1 MRVLSVVHHDNAAEG
16 VFGDPAAEAG
26 HELVEWLPEEGAPPA
41 LDGFDAALVF
51 GGAMNVDSEDAN
63 PWLRPEKELVR
74 DLLARGIPTL
84 GVCLGSQLL
93 AEAAGGSAGRAAVS
107 EIGWYEIELTPEG
120 LDDPLLGAL
129 PDRFDGFQY
138 HHYEW
143 RLPPEA
149 TALARS
155 AACLQAFRLDAHP
168 AWGVQ
173 FHPEVTLPDLSSWLD
188 TFGEDPDAVA
198 SGLDPELIRSE
209 SETRIGA
216 WNDLGRRLSE
226 RFFQLA
232 RYSGVT

>member
-16 VFGDPAAEAG
+16 VFRDSAADAG
-26 HELVEWLPEEGAPPA
+26 HELVEWLPQEGAAPA
-41 LDGFDAALVF
+41 LDGFEAALVF
-51 GGAMNVDSEDAN
+51 GGVANVDTERAN

-74 DLLARGIPTL
+74 ELIARGVPTL
-84 GVCLGSQLL
+84 GVCLGSQLI
-93 AEAAGGSAGRAAVS
+93 AEAAGGSAQRAAVS

-120 LDDPLLGAL
+120 VADPLLGAL
-129 PDRFDGFQY
+129 PERFDGFQY

-143 RLPPEA
+143 LLPPEA

-155 AACLQAFRLDAHP
+155 TACLQAFRVDAHP

-173 FHPEVTLPDLSSWLD
+173 FHPEVTMPDLSSWLD

-198 SGLDPELIRSE
+198 SGLDPELIRTE
-209 SETRIGA
+209 SQAKIEA
-216 WNDLGRRLSE
+216 WNDLGRTLSE

>member
-1 MRVLSVVHHDNAAEG
+1 LRALTSVHHLNAAAG
-16 VFGDPAAEAG
+16 VFADSAAEAG
-26 HELVEWLPEEGAPPA
+26 CELVEWLPHEAPPPP
-41 LDGFDAALVF
+41 LDGIDAAIIF
-51 GGAMNVDSEDAN
+51 GGEAQVDDEDGHS
-63 PWLRPEKELVR
+63 WLRPEKQLIRELLER
-74 DLLARGIPTL
+74 RIPTL

-93 AEAAGGSAGRAAVS
+93 AEAAGGGARRAAQP
-107 EIGWYEIELTPEG
+107 EIGWYEIELTAEAG
-120 LDDPLLGAL
+120 SDPLLGAL
-129 PDRFDGFQY
+129 PERFEGFQY

-143 RLPPEA
+143 LLPPEA

-155 AACLQAFRLDAHP
+155 TACLQAFRVDAHP

-173 FHPEVTLPDLSSWLD
+173 FHPEVTMPDLSSWLD

-209 SETRIGA
+209 SHAKIEA
-216 WNDLGRRLSE
+216 WNDLGRTLSE

>member
-16 VFGDPAAEAG
+16 VFRDPAADAG
-26 HELVEWLPEEGAPPA
+26 HELVEWLPQEGAAPA
-41 LDGFDAALVF
+41 LDGFEAALVF
-51 GGAMNVDSEDAN
+51 GGVANVDTERAN
-63 PWLRPEKELVR
+63 PWLRSEKELVR
-74 DLLARGIPTL
+74 ELIARGIPTL
-84 GVCLGSQLL
+84 GVCLGSQLI
-93 AEAAGGSAGRAAVS
+93 AEAAGGSAQRAAVS

-120 LDDPLLGAL
+120 VADPLLGAL
-129 PDRFDGFQY
+129 PERFDGFQY

-143 RLPPEA
+143 LLPPEA

-155 AACLQAFRLDAHP
+155 TACLQAFRVDAAP

-198 SGLDPELIRSE
+198 SGLDPEQIRTE
-209 SETRIGA
+209 SHGKIEA
-216 WNDLGRRLSE
+216 WNDIGRTLSE